1 MIRCCGTCGKVLDQ
15 EIYTDEPNFVKDSTG
30 QVGFASMPC
39 NTFFFFLFTN
49 CSIDMFWPFG
59 AIQSR
64 LAGRILTSIESGY
77 SMSHQRTL
85 EKGMNF
91 GALILRFVL
100 LCELIFILNFTGKDE
115 ISQIVN
121 NLHVSGGDTII
132 SKALKYYEVYI
143 SIISP
148 CCLIGIQYN
157 DFDVSSF

>member
-1 MIRCCGTCGKVLDQ
+1 VIRCCGTCGKVLDQ

-30 QVGFASMPC
+30 QVGFVSMAC
-39 NTFFFFLFTN
+39 NTFFSFSLPIAPLI
-49 CSIDMFWPFG
+49 CFG

-64 LAGRILTSIESGY
+64 LAGSILTSIESGY
-77 SMSHQRTL
+77 SMSHQRTV
-85 EKGMNF
+85 EKGINF
-91 GALILRFVL
+91 WALIILLFVL
-100 LCELIFILNFTGKDE
+100 LCELIFIHNFTGKDE

>member
-1 MIRCCGTCGKVLDQ
+1 MVHVERFLIRKYTLMSLILLKIARGRLVLSPWLV
-15 EIYTDEPNFVKDSTG
+15 IL
-30 QVGFASMPC
+30 
-39 NTFFFFLFTN
+39 FFSFSLPIAPLI
-49 CSIDMFWPFG
+49 CFG

-64 LAGRILTSIESGY
+64 LAGSILTSIESGY
-77 SMSHQRTL
+77 SMSHQRTV
-85 EKGMNF
+85 EKGINF
-91 GALILRFVL
+91 WALIILLFVL
-100 LCELIFILNFTGKDE
+100 LCELIFIHNFTGKDE

>member
-1 MIRCCGTCGKVLDQ
+1 MVHVERFLIRKYTLMSLILLKIARGRLVL
-15 EIYTDEPNFVKDSTG
+15 P
-30 QVGFASMPC
+30 PC
-39 NTFFFFLFTN
+39 LVILFFFFLFTN

-121 NLHVSGGDTII
+121 NLHVSGGDAII
-132 SKALKYYEVYI
+132 SKAHTYYEVYI
-143 SIISP
+143 SIISH
-148 CCLIGIQYN
+148 
-157 DFDVSSF
+157 

>member
-1 MIRCCGTCGKVLDQ
+1 MLHVERFLIRKYTLMSLILLKIARGRLVLPPRLV
-15 EIYTDEPNFVKDSTG
+15 IL
-30 QVGFASMPC
+30 
-39 NTFFFFLFTN
+39 FFFFLFTN

-121 NLHVSGGDTII
+121 NLHVSGGDAII
-132 SKALKYYEVYI
+132 SKAHTYYEVYI
-143 SIISP
+143 SIISH
-148 CCLIGIQYN
+148 
-157 DFDVSSF
+157 

>member
-1 MIRCCGTCGKVLDQ
+1 MVHVERFLIRKYILMSLILLKIARGRLVLSPWLV
-15 EIYTDEPNFVKDSTG
+15 IL
-30 QVGFASMPC
+30 
-39 NTFFFFLFTN
+39 FFSFSLPITPLI
-49 CSIDMFWPFG
+49 CFG

-121 NLHVSGGDTII
+121 NLHVSGGDAII
-132 SKALKYYEVYI
+132 SKAHTYYEVYI
-143 SIISP
+143 SIISH
-148 CCLIGIQYN
+148 
-157 DFDVSSF
+157 